1 MPYPSVL
8 GEVGARATE
17 APVLLRDAGSL
28 WHGRPL
34 ADFKRRRRRVE
45 RLSHRLAREGGSRRQ
60 QHGQGGERNGF
71 RTVIIADPYLEHH
84 AIRPPGGSLPCT
96 ACHMNRLSTMVT
108 IRSPSRS
115 PHF

>member
-1 MPYPSVL
+1 M
-8 GEVGARATE
+8 
-17 APVLLRDAGSL
+17 LLRDAGSL

-71 RTVIIADPYLEHH
+71 RSVITADPYLDHH
-84 AIRPPGGSLPCT
+84 AIRPPGSVPCT
-96 ACHMNRLSTMVT
+96 ACHLHGLSTMVT
-108 IRSPSRS
+108 IRSPLRS